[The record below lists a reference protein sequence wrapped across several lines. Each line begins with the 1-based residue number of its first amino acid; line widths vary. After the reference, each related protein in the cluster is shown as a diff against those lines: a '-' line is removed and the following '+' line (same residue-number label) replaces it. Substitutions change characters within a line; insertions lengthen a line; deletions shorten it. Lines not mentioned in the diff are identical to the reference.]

1 MSIIEYFT
9 TNSPITN
16 LPDLLNLHHS
26 NPLGINYIV
35 QIAIIFVLVEVM
47 AFVNFRIRYRDK
59 SQLYPALYT
68 LLGIVLVMIYYYCF
82 QDTLPLSRMH
92 STLYAPTEGTA
103 TMAADITNPNVASGG
118 RPAIGWF
125 CYPEIVGWPIAIV
138 SLILLTQVIFC
149 ILSACMQVAAQ
160 LSVEAKLIEGK
171 PWKEWKAAVYLLL
184 IGVLLT
190 ALSAFISPI
199 ATTWTLFGFQIVLLG
214 FVIYKII
221 IDIKRC
227 HSFKWGF
234 LIGLTFYLGIVACL
248 MLSLECLR
256 GAIFFIVVLAAF
268 LTNAK
273 ARKKKVKKA

>member
-1 MSIIEYFT
+1 MSLVEYFNS
-9 TNSPITN
+9 NSPITN

-26 NPLGINYIV
+26 NPLGIDYMV
-35 QIAIIFVLVEVM
+35 QIIAIFVLVEVM
-47 AFVNFRIRYRDK
+47 ALVNYMIRYRDK
-59 SQLYPALYT
+59 SNLYPALYT
-68 LLGIVLVMIYYYCF
+68 LLGVVLVMIYYYCF
-82 QDTLPLSRMH
+82 QDTLPLQKMH
-92 STLYAPTEGTA
+92 TILYSPTEGTA
-103 TMAADITNPNVASGG
+103 TMAADIINPNLATGG

-171 PWKEWKAAVYLLL
+171 PWKEWKVAVFILL

-190 ALSAFISPI
+190 ALAAFISPY

-214 FVIYKII
+214 FIIYKIVADSI
-221 IDIKRC
+221 RC
-227 HSFKWGF
+227 QNVGWGL
-234 LIGLTFYLGIVACL
+234 LIGLTFYAGILACM

-273 ARKKKVKKA
+273 ARKKKVKK